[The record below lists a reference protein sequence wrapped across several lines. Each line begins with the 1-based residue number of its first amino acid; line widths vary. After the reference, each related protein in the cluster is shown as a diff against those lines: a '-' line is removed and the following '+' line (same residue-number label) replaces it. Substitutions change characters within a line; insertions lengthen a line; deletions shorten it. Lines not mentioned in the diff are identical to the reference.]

1 MNKKLIF
8 LDIDGTLVGYDAKI
22 PPSALQALSLA
33 QANGHRIFIASGR
46 ARGIVYPWLLEAFP
60 FDGMITAGGAQ
71 VFLDGK
77 CIYESIMS
85 EDDLTFAIDYFHR
98 MGVYFTAASANNT
111 YAEQAFVDVVLPAM
125 KKAGYDDEL
134 VDKTFRDVIILDS
147 LVKLRDI
154 EKMSFFLSRCNVDQ
168 ISADLDNRFYVT
180 DYSMGDA
187 VVDTYFGE
195 MNLAGVDK
203 GSGIRHIL
211 EATGCRVED
220 TIAIGDSRND
230 TEMLSFVGTAVA
242 MGNATAPIKAMAHL
256 VTTPIDQDGIYNA
269 FLTLGLI

>member
-1 MNKKLIF
+1 MNKKLVF

-22 PPSALQALSLA
+22 PPSAIKALALA
-33 QANGHRIFIASGR
+33 QANGHRIFLASGR

-77 CIYESIMS
+77 CIYESLMS
-85 EDDLTFAIDYFHR
+85 EDDLRFAIDYFHR
-98 MGVYFTAASANNT
+98 NNVYFTAASASHT

-125 KKAGYDDEL
+125 KQAGYDDEL

-147 LVKLRDI
+147 LVGQRDL
-154 EKMSFFLSRCNVDQ
+154 EKMSFFLSRRNVDQ
-168 ISADLDNRFYVT
+168 ISADLDGRFYVT

-220 TIAIGDSRND
+220 TIGIGDSRND
-230 TEMLSFVGTAVA
+230 TEMLAFVGTSVA
-242 MGNATAPIKAMAHL
+242 MGNATKEIKQMAHL
-256 VTTPIDQDGIYNA
+256 VTTPIDQDGLYNA
-269 FLTLGLI
+269 FVTLGLI